1 MLNHI
6 KRKKSNEK
14 NNNNFNK
21 NNNNSK
27 SKNKIKGNN
36 AIVKDHFDSDYLSKS
51 VNDYSINRNTLL
63 KQILGNMADSGGF
76 EGRHLAN
83 GIEILKTM
91 IEEKTCTRFLS
102 FVGALVST
110 GNRGIIRDMIKNK
123 MFDCIITTCGALDHD
138 IAKSFSSYY
147 EGDFRLDD
155 QFLLKKDIHRL
166 GNILIPNKNY
176 GPLIETKV
184 QPILQELYDSIKSS
198 SQSQSQSQSHSL
210 GLAPSEILR
219 FIGSHLNE
227 SSFLYWA
234 AKNNIPVIV
243 PGIVDGA
250 VGNQIWLFNQSHKDF
265 RVDVLKDQTI
275 LSEMIFDAKMTGAF
289 MMGGGLS
296 KHHTL
301 WWNQY
306 RGGLDYAVYI
316 TTASEW
322 DGSLSGAPVAE
333 AISWGK
339 VTTQAKQV
347 TIHADV
353 STVLPFIYYGLISK

>member
-1 MLNHI
+1 L
-6 KRKKSNEK
+6 RQVKKK
-14 NNNNFNK
+14 NVD
-21 NNNNSK
+21 
-27 SKNKIKGNN
+27 
-36 AIVKDHFDSDYLSKS
+36 VKDSPKYLSKDIR
-51 VNDYSINRNTLL
+51 DYSINQKTSIN
-63 KQILGNMADSGGF
+63 QILKNMADSGGF

-83 GIEILKTM
+83 GVEILKNM
-91 IEEKTCTRFLS
+91 LNEKNCTKFIS
-102 FVGALVST
+102 FVGALIST
-110 GNRGIIRDMIKNK
+110 GNRGIVRDMIKNK

-166 GNILIPNKNY
+166 GNILIPNENY
-176 GPLIETKV
+176 GPLIENKV
-184 QPILQELYDSIKSS
+184 QPILQKLYDDSKSS
-198 SQSQSQSQSHSL
+198 RE
-210 GLAPSEILR
+210 LAPSEIIR
-219 FIGSHLNE
+219 YIGSHLNE

-234 AKNNIPVIV
+234 FKNNIPVFV

-265 RVDVLKDQTI
+265 KIDILKDQTK
-275 LSEMIFDAKMTGAF
+275 LSEIIFDSKKTGAF

-339 VTTQAKQV
+339 VTIQAKQI